1 MAAFCLRAH
10 LGRTMLCGCLG
21 EVPSYHP
28 DSIWHNTRLCN
39 GEGLE
44 ASEGPTDPLMDL
56 REPQGWEQDAWLSLK
71 YGSGQPRQK
80 NPGPLSALSP
90 LRSMKRKGGER
101 LL

>member
-1 MAAFCLRAH
+1 
-10 LGRTMLCGCLG
+10 MLCGCLG